1 MEAAGIDWQGQVM
14 RQLSVEPWGPGTNA
28 GSLVDGIGGPGDPG
42 AGTHP
47 LWVRSGPR
55 YCAGPLEGR
64 TVSWGLTAR
73 PGVPRAG
80 VGRLVGAAVS

>member
-14 RQLSVEPWGPGTNA
+14 RQLSVEPWGPGTSA

-47 LWVRSGPR
+47 LVGEARS
-55 YCAGPLEGR
+55 
-64 TVSWGLTAR
+64 
-73 PGVPRAG
+73 
-80 VGRLVGAAVS
+80 